1 MNKLARLIIEIAR
14 GIRYEALSA
23 FGTLMTIF
31 LSMTFPGLFWVALI
45 NLNEIETQLKD
56 DITIDVFLTDD
67 IESGKID
74 DRIAEL
80 LKLDGAKA
88 VKYLSKDDALFKMRE
103 SFGQG
108 IIIDLDENPLPA
120 SFVISVE
127 DKIFE
132 NGADSLISLISEMP
146 ETDEVIFAGDL
157 LNRLSGIISTIQILG
172 IAVALLVSFSAIF
185 ITGNIVRIAITDR
198 RRTVELM
205 QLVGATRSYIL
216 APFVTL
222 GGLLGLIGGCLAA
235 FTVWIFS
242 SYVSTNIVQIK
253 FLPLWDV
260 TAFILAGLLLGMAG
274 ALMATNRFLKI

>member
-120 SFVISVE
+120 SFVISVGI
-127 DKIFE
+127 KYLKMARI
-132 NGADSLISLISEMP
+132 
-146 ETDEVIFAGDL
+146 
-157 LNRLSGIISTIQILG
+157 LS
-172 IAVALLVSFSAIF
+172 FH
-185 ITGNIVRIAITDR
+185 
-198 RRTVELM
+198 
-205 QLVGATRSYIL
+205 
-216 APFVTL
+216 
-222 GGLLGLIGGCLAA
+222 
-235 FTVWIFS
+235 
-242 SYVSTNIVQIK
+242 
-253 FLPLWDV
+253 
-260 TAFILAGLLLGMAG
+260 
-274 ALMATNRFLKI
+274 